1 LRAIFRPAIAA
12 AALLLC
18 AFAPALAGDAL
29 TPGELTRLFPGDF
42 QAVVQNYH
50 VRFSARTDGT
60 LVGNVLGS
68 SDQGR
73 WSVRGGKLCITLESW
88 MKGRTNCSRVIEE
101 AGWYE
106 GSGVKFRKL

>member
-1 LRAIFRPAIAA
+1 MKTGSRLVLAGAI
-12 AALLLC
+12 LMTLGLGT
-18 AFAPALAGDAL
+18 ALAGETL
-29 TPGELTRLFPGDF
+29 TPRELTRLFPGDF
-42 QAVVQNYH
+42 QAVVQNYN
-50 VRFSARTDGT
+50 VRFSAKTDGT
-60 LVGNVLGS
+60 LIGKVLGS

-88 MKGRTNCSRVIEE
+88 LNGRTNCSRVVEQ